1 MEWTCNMINMG
12 IDLHTTQFTV
22 CALTSAGEILLEE
35 VYETNDEGYESF
47 IKWAHESEEKYGAE
61 ISMAIEA
68 TGNARYFRNR
78 MQHEGFN
85 VLVINTMKFKVIVTS
100 VKKTDRHD
108 AHNSNVPF
116 KGSDTGKLSV

>member
-1 MEWTCNMINMG
+1 M
-12 IDLHTTQFTV
+12 
-22 CALTSAGEILLEE
+22 
-35 VYETNDEGYESF
+35 YETNDEGYESF
-47 IKWAHESEEKYGAE
+47 IRWAHESEEKYGAE

-100 VKKTDRHD
+100 VKKKDRHD